1 MTKAEKLNSL
11 KTLLNDMASNS
22 WTEVKRKEIISA
34 AISSGLDEKD
44 TYVALKPISKSSTK
58 GCYTVAE
65 MLTLVEGAMRK
76 LIEGAMNKSVPAKKA
91 KKVATV
97 AAKSSPNAKE
107 TISASSGVYA
117 YDALPYTQDDMA
129 EELSLMG
136 TYM

>member
-1 MTKAEKLNSL
+1 MTKTEKL
-11 KTLLNDMASNS
+11 KTLQTLFTDMVHINM
-22 WTEVKRKEIISA
+22 ENLKRKEIIA
-34 AISSGLDEKD
+34 AALKNSLVEKD
-44 TYVALKPISKSSTK
+44 TYVALKPIAKSSK
-58 GCYTVAE
+58 GYYVVAE
-65 MLTLVEGAMRK
+65 MLKLVEAALDKGIPTVKVA
-76 LIEGAMNKSVPAKKA
+76 KA
-91 KKVATV
+91 KKPKKVAPV